1 MNTISRYMVA
11 SFLKTFAMVMS
22 AATGLFL
29 VLDFFQR
36 IGQLTAYEAEASAI
50 MAYFLLKLPGIV
62 GEIYP
67 AVTLLSVLISIGL
80 LARHREI
87 LAMRACGLSTWQLA
101 APLVG
106 VAAAMSFL
114 VLLWSEVVV
123 PGASERSHFIND
135 VRIKKKAHQGL
146 FNASAIWFQNKQGF
160 VNLDYFD
167 ANRKAA
173 YGLTLYETAPSFAIE
188 RVIEISSMLWR
199 DGTWEFGEGT
209 VKNIGPRGEVV
220 SRPLETGEFV
230 IKETPADFA
239 QRRRRARE
247 FSYAELREQIA
258 MLETKGLGAEELLVD
273 LHLKLAWPASGLV
286 VVLLALPLAVRG
298 GHRGGLA
305 ANVGIGMV
313 VGFAFWVTMAVAVSA
328 GRTGGLSPVM
338 AAWTAN
344 GLFTLLGACLYLGR
358 EI

>member
-1 MNTISRYMVA
+1 MNTISRYLIT
-11 SFLKTFAMVMS
+11 SFLKTFALVMS

-29 VLDFFQR
+29 ILDFFQR
-36 IGQLTAYEAEASAI
+36 VEQFSSYEAEVSAVT
-50 MAYFLLKLPGIV
+50 AYFMLKVPGIAA
-62 GEIYP
+62 EIYP

-87 LAMRACGLSTWQLA
+87 LAMRACGVSTWQLA

-106 VAAAMSFL
+106 TAAAISFL
-114 VLLWSEVVV
+114 VLLWSEAVV

-135 VRIKKKAHQGL
+135 VAIKKKAHQGL
-146 FNASAIWFQNKQGF
+146 FNASSIWFQNKQGF

-188 RVIEISSMLWR
+188 RVIEVNSLLWR
-199 DGTWEFGEGT
+199 DGFWEISEGT
-209 VKNIGPRGEVV
+209 VKNIGPQGEVV
-220 SRPLETGEFV
+220 TRPLEAGEIV
-230 IKETPADFA
+230 IEETPDDFT
-239 QRRRRARE
+239 QRRRRPQE
-247 FSYAELREQIA
+247 FSYGQLREQIDL
-258 MLETKGLGAEELLVD
+258 LETKGLGAAELLVD
-273 LHLKLAWPASGLV
+273 LHLKLAWPFSGLV

-298 GHRGGLA
+298 GRHGGLA

-328 GRTGGLSPVM
+328 GRTGGLSPVV

-344 GLFTLLGACLYLGR
+344 GLFTLLGASLYVGS